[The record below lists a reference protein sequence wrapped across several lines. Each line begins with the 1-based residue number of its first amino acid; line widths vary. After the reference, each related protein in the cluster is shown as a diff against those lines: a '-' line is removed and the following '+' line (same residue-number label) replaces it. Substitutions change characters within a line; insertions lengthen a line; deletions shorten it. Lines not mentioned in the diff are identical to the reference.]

1 MLRSHRFAALNVL
14 ALAIFAMLLAGC
26 SETVYDL
33 RFKGGNPLNV
43 REGQSRTV
51 RVMLYYLKDA
61 NAFEEA
67 SDEDLWA
74 GGNDDVKKEL
84 VGDVV
89 EFDVL
94 PGTDAKWQLYNIGE
108 LESDVQYVGIF
119 ALFAQKGQNDRRAD
133 VIQRSLLNKAYVT
146 FSGNS
151 LNVDWE
157 GKKTDAP
164 KEGGN

>member
-14 ALAIFAMLLAGC
+14 ALAVFAMLLAGC
-26 SETVYDL
+26 SETLYDL
-33 RFKGGNPLNV
+33 HFKGGNPLNV

-61 NAFEEA
+61 KAFTEA
-67 SDEDLWA
+67 TDEDLWA

-84 VGDVV
+84 VGDVI

-94 PGTDAKWQLYNIGE
+94 PGTDSKWQLYNIGK
-108 LESDVQYVGIF
+108 LDPDVQFVGIF
-119 ALFAQKGQNDRRAD
+119 AQFAQKGQNDRRAD
-133 VIQRSLLNKAYVT
+133 VIERSLLNKAYVT

-151 LNVDWE
+151 LTVDWQ
-157 GKKTDAP
+157 GKQKEAP
-164 KEGGN
+164 KEGN